1 MTGFASDRPR
11 PWTRHYEP
19 GVPAEPV
26 FREQTVVDFLDASAQ
41 RWAACPA
48 VTFKGRTLTYAQ
60 LQDQVDRFAAGL
72 AGLGVGRDSRVALW
86 LPNLPQMVI
95 AYFAT
100 LRLGA
105 QVVSTNPLY
114 VERELEYQFNDA
126 GVSVVVT
133 LDYLWEGKLRPILGR
148 TPVKHVVV
156 TSIPE
161 YLPFPLSVLAPL
173 KLKKT
178 GQYVRVKGGPG
189 VHFFRDL
196 IRGNAP
202 LPHGPSLPLDHVA
215 LLQYTGGTTGVSK
228 GALLTHRNLSVN
240 AQQCGMWFH
249 LAEEGK
255 EVTLACLPFFHVFG
269 MTVAMLWPVMAG
281 FHIVLA
287 PNPRDIGDL
296 VASIRRYRVSI
307 FPAVPALYIAINN
320 FPGIDKLD
328 ISSIKGCFSGS
339 APLPVEVLNRFE
351 ALTGGRITEGFGM
364 TETSPV
370 THGNPLLGLRKPGT
384 VGVPMP
390 GTDHKVVDAET
401 GTRELGPGEDGEL
414 CLRGPQV
421 MAGYWNRPEDTAQT
435 LRDGWVYTGDL
446 ARLDEDGYCTIVGR
460 KKDMVIVNG
469 CNVYPDEVD
478 GVLLTHPAVL
488 EAATVGVP
496 DALRGEVVR
505 SYVVLR
511 PGLSADPDELRA
523 HCRRLLSAYK
533 VPRHVEIVGELPKS
547 SMMKVLRQELRARA
561 AQAGGTPTPTGPE
574 D

>member
-1 MTGFASDRPR
+1 MTDAAAYR
-11 PWTRHYEP
+11 PWTKHYEQ

-26 FREQTVVDFLDASAQ
+26 FREQTVVEFLDASAVKWAQ
-41 RWAACPA
+41 RPA
-48 VTFKGRTLTYAQ
+48 VTFKGRTLTYAE

-105 QVVSTNPLY
+105 QVVNTNPLY

-133 LDYLWEGKLRPILGR
+133 LDYLWEGKLRGILAKTG
-148 TPVKHVVV
+148 VKHVVV

-178 GQYVRVKGGPG
+178 GQYVRVKPEPG

-196 IRGNAP
+196 VKQNAP
-202 LPHGPSLPLDHVA
+202 IAHGPYPRLDDVA

-228 GALLTHRNLSVN
+228 GAMLTHRNISVN

-249 LAEEGK
+249 EAVDGK
-255 EVTLACLPFFHVFG
+255 EVTIACLPFFHVFG

-281 FHIVLA
+281 FQIVLA
-287 PNPRDIGDL
+287 PNPRDIDDL
-296 VASIRRYRVSI
+296 VASIRRYRVSM

-320 FPGIDKLD
+320 YPNIEKLD
-328 ISSIKGCFSGS
+328 ITSIKGCFSGS

-351 ALTGGRITEGFGM
+351 SLTGGRITEGFGM

-370 THGNPLLGLRKPGT
+370 THGNPLNGVRKPGT

-390 GTDHKVVDAET
+390 GTDHKVVDIET
-401 GTRELGPGEDGEL
+401 GTRELGPGEEGEL

-421 MAGYWNRPEDTAQT
+421 MLGYWNRPEDTAQT
-435 LRDGWVYTGDL
+435 LRDGWVYSGDL
-446 ARLDEDGYCTIVGR
+446 ARIDEDGYCAIVGR
-460 KKDMVIVNG
+460 KKDMIIVNG

-478 GVLLTHPAVL
+478 GVLLSHPSVL
-488 EAATVGVP
+488 EAATIGVP
-496 DALRGEVVR
+496 DAQRGEVVR
-505 SYVVLR
+505 SYVVVR
-511 PGLSADPDELRA
+511 PGMSVSADELRD
-523 HCRRLLSAYK
+523 HCRKLMSAYK
-533 VPRHVEIVGELPKS
+533 VPRHFDIVTDLPKS
-547 SMMKVLRQELRARA
+547 SMMKVLRTELRSRA
-561 AQAGGTPTPTGPE
+561 VNEKGS
-574 D
+574 